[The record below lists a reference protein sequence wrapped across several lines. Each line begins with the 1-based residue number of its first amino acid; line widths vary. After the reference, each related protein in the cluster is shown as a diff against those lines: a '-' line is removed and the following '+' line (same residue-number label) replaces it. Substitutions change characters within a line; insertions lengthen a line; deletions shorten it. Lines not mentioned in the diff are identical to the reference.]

1 MKKNKLKLIFILIL
15 AAFLFSCSKEIKEQ
29 KPEETKVESSAKIEP
44 KENEFLSKP
53 EYNTHVKSPEQI
65 KELEEKYKKSK
76 TYEESLK
83 QLRTELDKKE
93 SAIIAQIPIDA
104 TDADLEQKEARTW
117 LYDHKKKVYNYT
129 NFEEV
134 IKEGD
139 GYYCKQKIKSQNG
152 GVLEYHVKFE
162 KDRYTHKEDSYTV
175 SAIELSSQ
183 IDIGQISEELIEN
196 QVHGSLYGM
205 ENDEKKDDM
214 IKLFEEYENTQYP
227 LYLEVVN
234 TDWKTG
240 VKTKKYK
247 QYDMRILDYVKGNF
261 TNSGYDEYF
270 VMFYEDDPDP
280 KIYDQFIERVR
291 CFVVDEDKIIK
302 DYYINVPSASFFP
315 PHIERGGLFGLK
327 NFGFEFSQGWVSDFN
342 QNGKNEIYFVT
353 HFSTG
358 RNFLFIIEFNGE
370 FFVTGY
376 VSAEY
381 GLDIESVDWN
391 KKMIV
396 LRKGGSFIRSEKFKG
411 WEYWYDTV
419 IWNEQLKEYILL
431 KREYKYE
438 KYEGAGD
445 EEGFGPGVGA

>member
-1 MKKNKLKLIFILIL
+1 MKKNKLKLIIILIL
-15 AAFLFSCSKEIKEQ
+15 AVLLFSCSKEVKEQ
-29 KPEETKVESSAKIEP
+29 NSAETKVESSAKIEP

-65 KELEEKYKKSK
+65 KELEEKYKRSK
-76 TYEESLK
+76 AYEESLK
-83 QLRTELDKKE
+83 QLRAELDKKE
-93 SAIIAQIPIDA
+93 SAIIAQIPVAA
-104 TDADLEQKEARTW
+104 TDADLEQKRAITG

-291 CFVVDEDKIIK
+291 CFVVDEDKIIN
-302 DYYINVPSASFFP
+302 DYYIIFPRGAFFW
-315 PHIERGGLFGLK
+315 GDYTDLDLK
-327 NFGFEFSQGWVSDFN
+327 KFDNFGFQFSQGRIADFN
-342 QNGKNEIYFVT
+342 QNGINEIYFSV
-353 HFSTG
+353 
-358 RNFLFIIEFNGE
+358 LFNIEPGNILVVEFNGNE
-370 FFVTGY
+370 FITNY
-376 VSAEY
+376 ISIDTY
-381 GLDIESVDWN
+381 DIASIDWN
-391 KKMIV
+391 TKIITV
-396 LRKGGSFIRSEKFKG
+396 NATLNAVKGFNGWQEKIDTFVWSE
-411 WEYWYDTV
+411 E
-419 IWNEQLKEYILL
+419 LKEYVLF
-431 KREYKYE
+431 KRIYEYKRY
-438 KYEGAGD
+438 
-445 EEGFGPGVGA
+445 

>member
-1 MKKNKLKLIFILIL
+1 MEVIVKKDKLKLIFILIL
-15 AAFLFSCSKEIKEQ
+15 AFLLFSCTKEVKEPAEEKTVAESKPVENKIEEQ
-29 KPEETKVESSAKIEP
+29 KSESPAP
-44 KENEFLSKP
+44 KK
-53 EYNTHVKSPEQI
+53 TAEQL
-65 KELEEKYKKSK
+65 EAEEKYKESK
-76 TYEESLK
+76 EYEEKLK

-93 SAIIAQIPIDA
+93 KILNYKFPTGITINELAQQKAPVLYSP
-104 TDADLEQKEARTW
+104 ADNLEFIHFYEI
-117 LYDHKKKVYNYT
+117 KK
-129 NFEEV
+129 
-134 IKEGD
+134 D
-139 GYYCKQKIKSQNG
+139 GEFCYCKYKAPTQNG
-152 GVLEYHVKFE
+152 GTLDYQVTYKWYNIEQMYLPLSYDLLSENNMG
-162 KDRYTHKEDSYTV
+162 RINED
-175 SAIELSSQ
+175 
-183 IDIGQISEELIEN
+183 LIEN
-196 QVHGSLYGM
+196 QVHGSVYSM
-205 ENDEKKDDM
+205 ENDEKKDEM
-214 IKLFEEYENTQYP
+214 IKLFEDYENTQYP
-227 LYLEVVN
+227 LFKEVVH
-234 TDWKTG
+234 TDWDTG
-240 VKTKKYK
+240 VKTIGYK
-247 QYDMRILDYVKGNF
+247 QYDMKILDYVKGNF

-280 KIYDQFIERVR
+280 EIYDQFIERVR

-302 DYYINVPSASFFP
+302 DYYITVPSASFFP
-315 PHIERGGLFGLK
+315 PHIERGGLFGLT

-391 KKMIV
+391 KKMVV

-419 IWNEQLKEYILL
+419 IWNEKLKEYILL

>member
-1 MKKNKLKLIFILIL
+1 MKIIVQKNKSKLIFILML
-15 AAFLFSCSKEIKEQ
+15 TFFLFSCSKEIKEPAEEQ
-29 KPEETKVESSAKIEP
+29 KPVEAKVETSTKIEP

-65 KELEEKYKKSK
+65 KELEEKYKRSK
-76 TYEESLK
+76 AYEEKLK

-93 SAIIAQIPIDA
+93 KILNYKFPTGVTIAELAQKRAPVLYSP
-104 TDADLEQKEARTW
+104 ADNLDFIHFYEV
-117 LYDHKKKVYNYT
+117 KK
-129 NFEEV
+129 
-134 IKEGD
+134 D
-139 GYYCKQKIKSQNG
+139 GEFCYCKYKASTQNG
-152 GVLEYHVKFE
+152 GMLDYQVNYKWDNIEQMYLPL
-162 KDRYTHKEDSYTV
+162 SYDL
-175 SAIELSSQ
+175 LSENNM
-183 IDIGQISEELIEN
+183 GKISEELIEN
-196 QVHGSLYGM
+196 QVHGSLYDLAH
-205 ENDEKKDDM
+205 DEKKDDI
-214 IKLFEEYENTQYP
+214 IKLFEEYENTHYP
-227 LYLEVVN
+227 LYHENIDLSAKLLKDYQIKLEAV
-234 TDWKTG
+234 
-240 VKTKKYK
+240 
-247 QYDMRILDYVKGNF
+247 DYVKGNF
-261 TNSGYDEYF
+261 TDSGYDEYF
-270 VMFYEDDPDP
+270 VVFCKEVPGPEYGQTV
-280 KIYDQFIERVR
+280 KRVR

-302 DYYINVPSASFFP
+302 DYYITVPSASFFP

-370 FFVTGY
+370 FFATGY

-396 LRKGGSFIRSEKFKG
+396 LREGGSFIRSEKFKG
-411 WEYWYDTV
+411 WEYWYDKV